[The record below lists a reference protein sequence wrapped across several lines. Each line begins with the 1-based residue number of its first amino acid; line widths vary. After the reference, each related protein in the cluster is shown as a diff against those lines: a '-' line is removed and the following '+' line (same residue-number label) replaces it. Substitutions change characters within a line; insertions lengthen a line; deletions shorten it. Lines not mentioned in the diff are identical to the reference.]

1 MKKILNYIAAG
12 QGLGIRF
19 LLIFSAITAF
29 IFAVYIRTNGTE
41 LIPYAQ
47 DIADQMLPIKVE
59 NGIVVEPANTIKT
72 AQLRIDE
79 NMSPLEL
86 PLVINTTVDTLNTA
100 QLKSGVYLTRT
111 TLYTVNNNEVRL
123 YNLEN
128 DFELP
133 QGDYRQEFKSVLFW
147 AAIMVFIFG
156 GLILFITYFILSIFY
171 ATCSYV
177 LSAILS
183 RKYDFDLRMR
193 LSVLCLISAYIIFA
207 LLGWLGIETGK
218 LVFFAVVIALQTLVI
233 AKLPPVIGQ
242 ENTIVPETADTTAVS
257 AAWPEESKTAPVPVK
272 APAKKAPVKKKA
284 PAKKKAAVKKPAA
297 AAPKTTKM
305 KKAAAPKKTTAK

>member
-19 LLIFSAITAF
+19 LLIFSAIVALVY
-29 IFAVYIRTNGTE
+29 AVYVRTAGTE
-41 LIPYAQ
+41 FIPYAQ

-59 NGIVVEPANTIKT
+59 NGIVVEPANTIKK
-72 AQLRIDE
+72 AQLRVDE

-86 PLVINTTVDTLNTA
+86 PLVINTTVDTLDTA
-100 QLKSGVYLTRT
+100 NLTSGVYLTRT
-111 TLYTVNNNEVRL
+111 TFYTVNKNEVKL
-123 YNLEN
+123 YKLEN

-133 QGDYRQEFKSVLFW
+133 QADYRDTFKSVLFW
-147 AAIMVFIFG
+147 TAVTVFIFG
-156 GLILFITYFILSIFY
+156 CLILFVTYFILSIFY
-171 ATCSYV
+171 ATCSYI

-193 LSVLCLISAYIIFA
+193 LSVLSLISAYVLFA

-218 LVFFAVVIALQTLVI
+218 LVFFAVVIALQVLAIT
-233 AKLPPVIGQ
+233 KLPPVINN
-242 ENTIVPETADTTAVS
+242 EHIIAEEAAPAPEVTS
-257 AAWPEESKTAPVPVK
+257 AWPEENTTVKTAAK
-272 APAKKAPVKKKA
+272 APIKKAPVKKKA

-297 AAPKTTKM
+297 TAPKT
-305 KKAAAPKKTTAK
+305 KKAAAPKKAAK